1 MTNVTSSIKRTR
13 HACLAAL
20 LSLLMP
26 GVGHAYCGQLTRGL
40 AFGLLYGVAIPAV
53 LGLLAY
59 FGPASTVQFGFL
71 MIFASL
77 GVVVA
82 AAADAYRLAQRTRSN
97 YEPRNSLELCPSG
110 CPGIPLLRAGRQ
122 PELLARQPPFR
133 VHPLRCHRGASR
145 LYLLACRHLDAVRS
159 ATLTHQCSAQMY
171 PAMQKY

>member
-59 FGPASTVQFGFL
+59 FGPASAVQFGFL

-82 AAADAYRLAQRTRSN
+82 AAADASGWPREPGAITNPETALNCAPLVVQEYHCFVLGDNRNYSLDSRHFGPIPYATIEGRADYIYWPADTWTRF
-97 YEPRNSLELCPSG
+97 G
-110 CPGIPLLRAGRQ
+110 ALR
-122 PELLARQPPFR
+122 
-133 VHPLRCHRGASR
+133 
-145 LYLLACRHLDAVRS
+145 
-159 ATLTHQCSAQMY
+159 
-171 PAMQKY
+171 